1 MNSYDRAAAA
11 YDAQL
16 PKEFSMTD
24 EKIIEQAGDAAE
36 KEFNQL
42 GDEVIDF
49 VIEEGGNNLTALVRV
64 ALAISGTS
72 TRLDT
77 QEESDAADAA
87 TASLRN
93 LYIERAMEKA
103 REELSQ

>member
-1 MNSYDRAAAA
+1 MKGYDRAAAA

-42 GDEVIDF
+42 GDEAIDF
-49 VIEEGGNNLTALVRV
+49 VIEEGGEPLKALVRE
-64 ALAISGTS
+64 ALSMSVWFARMTTGA
-72 TRLDT
+72 
-77 QEESDAADAA
+77 ESIAA
-87 TASLRN
+87 TTASKDLRD